1 MDEKELRGL
10 LLQRLHMEL
19 QIFKDSMLLKNKED
33 IFAASYKIEI
43 YVNLY
48 EIFVEHAKLLKK
60 DSIRGLLNLKCGILE
75 SFYQE
80 WMGWKDGLYDEL
92 SVYVCDK
99 LELISEMVRAGNGS
113 GKEGEDGTGYDQAA

>member
-19 QIFKDSMLLKNKED
+19 LLFKDSILLMKKED
-33 IFAASYKIEI
+33 IFTSSYKIEV

-48 EIFVEHAKLLKK
+48 EVLVELVEHLKEHAM
-60 DSIRGLLNLKCGILE
+60 RTLLNLSFRILD

-80 WMGWKDGLYDEL
+80 WMEREDGFYFEL
-92 SVYVCDK
+92 SAYVHDR
-99 LELISEMVRAGNGS
+99 LELISEMGRVDDGS
-113 GKEGEDGTGYDQAA
+113 GKEDTDGAGENQAA